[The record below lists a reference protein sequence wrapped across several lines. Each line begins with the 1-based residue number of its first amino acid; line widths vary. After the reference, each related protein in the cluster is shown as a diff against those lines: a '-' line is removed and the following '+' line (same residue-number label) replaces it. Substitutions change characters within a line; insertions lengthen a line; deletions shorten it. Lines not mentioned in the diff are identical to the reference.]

1 MQSLL
6 YCSFFRLSHFE
17 RCSLSHGLPTIRVTY
32 RVNILFRHT
41 LRYVAFWYISR
52 RSSYSG
58 SPFASVRP
66 PNPQTTTVESNVSKP
81 LLCLLINP
89 SVRCNTTNHDGP
101 PPIPTSIM
109 PCLAFILSP
118 NSPFYHHCFP
128 SLQCRWKWICA
139 NDLPKG
145 ARTQNIIIN
154 ATATATA
161 ISCMIK
167 VPSNQCTYHA
177 GTAVFRSTRT
187 ASPTIEFYVVH
198 TSFYVYIVSTI
209 YTGAPILYAKHT
221 INATAITTHP
231 PLFGQLVC
239 CSIFFVVD
247 PLDVVTV

>member
-1 MQSLL
+1 M
-6 YCSFFRLSHFE
+6 RLSVHRIPKPQWLNQIYLN
-17 RCSLSHGLPTIRVTY
+17 RCVIA
-32 RVNILFRHT
+32 
-41 LRYVAFWYISR
+41 VA
-52 RSSYSG
+52 
-58 SPFASVRP
+58 
-66 PNPQTTTVESNVSKP
+66 
-81 LLCLLINP
+81 LLAHKSI
-89 SVRCNTTNHDGP
+89 RCNTTNHDGP

-128 SLQCRWKWICA
+128 SLRCRRKWICA

-198 TSFYVYIVSTI
+198 RFTSTSTSSTSI
-209 YTGAPILYAKHT
+209 YGAPIHSTQNIL
-221 INATAITTHP
+221 
-231 PLFGQLVC
+231 
-239 CSIFFVVD
+239 
-247 PLDVVTV
+247 

>member
-1 MQSLL
+1 
-6 YCSFFRLSHFE
+6 
-17 RCSLSHGLPTIRVTY
+17 
-32 RVNILFRHT
+32 
-41 LRYVAFWYISR
+41 
-52 RSSYSG
+52 
-58 SPFASVRP
+58 
-66 PNPQTTTVESNVSKP
+66 
-81 LLCLLINP
+81 
-89 SVRCNTTNHDGP
+89 
-101 PPIPTSIM
+101 M

-128 SLQCRWKWICA
+128 SLRCRRKWICA

-198 TSFYVYIVSTI
+198 RFI
-209 YTGAPILYAKHT
+209 YDLPILVHRYST
-221 INATAITTHP
+221 QNILLMQRP
-231 PLFGQLVC
+231 SQLILPSSV
-239 CSIFFVVD
+239 SWFVV
-247 PLDVVTV
+247 LSSSS